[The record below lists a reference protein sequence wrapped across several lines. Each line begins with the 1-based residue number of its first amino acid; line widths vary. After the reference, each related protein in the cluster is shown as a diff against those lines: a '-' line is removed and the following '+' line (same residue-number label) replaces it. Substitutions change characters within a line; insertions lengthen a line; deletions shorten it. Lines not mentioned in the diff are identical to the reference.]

1 MQQRAARKAGRGGRA
16 LLTGLLRCGRCGR
29 MLHVFYGSAS
39 KHAHRYLCRG
49 DAKRTG
55 QKGCLGAGGVRLDK
69 AIVGQLVLALEPCA
83 VEAALAAAARAHREH
98 EDVRGVRQR
107 ELEEATYEVRLAE
120 RRYTAVDPDQRLV
133 ARELE
138 ARWERALAHRHALE
152 TKLAA
157 VDAATT
163 TRPPI
168 DRATLLTLAQ
178 DLVVVW
184 NAPGTDTR
192 TKQRLVQL
200 LIREVVVDVDDGTN
214 EVIAVIHWQG
224 GRHTEV
230 RVARVRTGRYP
241 ADRRP
246 NAVDVLRRLGGQWPD
261 RQLAVTLNRMRC
273 RCPEGPE
280 GGETWTSVRVQALRE
295 RLGVPAYD
303 PAAPRE
309 PMVSLDDA
317 ARRLGICI
325 GSVHRLIRDSVLPA
339 TQLMPA
345 APWQISLAAL
355 DAPAVAIGV
364 REIAARRPRNL
375 AQYND
380 EKALRLPDL

>member
-1 MQQRAARKAGRGGRA
+1 
-16 LLTGLLRCGRCGR
+16 
-29 MLHVFYGSAS
+29 MLHVFSGSAS
-39 KHAHRYLCRG
+39 GHAHRYVCRG
-49 DAKRTG
+49 DAERTG

-69 AIVGQLVLALEPCA
+69 AIIRQLLLALEPCA
-83 VEAALAAAARAHREH
+83 VEAALAAAERARREH
-98 EDVRGVRQR
+98 DDVRGVLQR
-107 ELEEATYEVRLAE
+107 ELEDAAYEVRLAE
-120 RRYTAVDPDQRLV
+120 RRYAAVDPEKRLV

-152 TKLAA
+152 TKRAA
-157 VDAATT
+157 VDAVTATL
-163 TRPPI
+163 PPV

-178 DLVVVW
+178 DLAVVW

-192 TKQRLVQL
+192 TKQRLVPL
-200 LIREVVVDVDDGTN
+200 LIREVVVDGDDGTN
-214 EVIAVIHWQG
+214 EVIAVMHWQG

-261 RQLAVTLNRMRC
+261 RPLAVTLNRMRC
-273 RCPEGPE
+273 RCPEG
-280 GGETWTSVRVQALRE
+280 GESWTSVRVQTLRE
-295 RLGVPAYD
+295 RLGVPAFD

-309 PMVSLDDA
+309 PTVALDDA

-325 GSVHRLIRDSVLPA
+325 GSVYRLIRDGVLPA

-345 APWQISLAAL
+345 APWQIPVAAL
-355 DAPAVAIGV
+355 DSPAVVIGV

-375 AQYND
+375 ARYND
-380 EKALRLPDL
+380 EKSLRIPGF